1 MIEQLKATTY
11 TKIIQDLMS
20 CLGTKFIIDYAFA
33 NAKPFFICKILD
45 ASQRNVYLFDMNA
58 SCVIDDTWIESSV
71 EKACK
76 NIVDSLLNLG
86 VTFKHQDGKIVDA
99 LASATTLEALMI
111 YLDMSD
117 SQKEKVDQ

>member
-1 MIEQLKATTY
+1 MTGQLKATTY

-20 CLGTKFIIDYAFA
+20 CLGTKFIVDYAFA

-58 SCVIDDTWIESSV
+58 GCVMDDTWIESSV

-76 NIVDSLLNLG
+76 NIICCLLNPN
-86 VTFKHQDGKIVDA
+86 VTLKHQDGKIVDA

-111 YLDMSD
+111 YLDMNNS
-117 SQKEKVDQ
+117 